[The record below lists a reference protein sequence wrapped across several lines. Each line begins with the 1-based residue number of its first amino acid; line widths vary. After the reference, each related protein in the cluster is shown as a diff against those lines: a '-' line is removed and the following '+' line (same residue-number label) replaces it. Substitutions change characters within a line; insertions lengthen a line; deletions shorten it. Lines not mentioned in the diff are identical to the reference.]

1 MSPRAKRP
9 WIPPVWLV
17 RPGMRFRNALGRMH
31 GRMVPPPLQVMERM
45 NGMVEAKVI
54 SLVAEVAIPDHLAG
68 GPRTAADLA
77 RDAGLDADALDRA
90 LAFMVSRGLL
100 GRTRDGRYSNN
111 SFSDSLRSDHPQ
123 SMREWAR
130 FFASEWHWEMWNHAG
145 HSLET
150 GGSAAEPAFGAGF
163 WEYLAGKNP
172 EAGATFNR
180 ALAGTSRIAGPI
192 LAKGY
197 DFSGVRR
204 LCDVGGGTGGMLAEV
219 LARHA
224 SMRGVLFDLPEV
236 VEQARPAVAARGLL
250 DRVEVVAGSFFD
262 SVPEGCDAY
271 MLQAIIHDW
280 DDESC
285 VTILSNCR
293 KAMAPGARILVI
305 ENVLGRAPS
314 SADQFARSFD
324 LVMLVTSGLGR
335 ERSKAQFESLFARA
349 GLRIRRDVT
358 LPSLF
363 HVLELEADHST

>member
-1 MSPRAKRP
+1 MSPRPKRT

-17 RPGMRFRNALGRMH
+17 RPGMKLRNALGRMH
-31 GRMVPPPLQVMERM
+31 GRMVPPQLLVMERM
-45 NGMVEAKVI
+45 NGLIEAKVI
-54 SLVAEVAIPDHLAG
+54 SLVAELGIPDLLAG
-68 GPRTAADLA
+68 EPRTAADLA
-77 RDAGLDADALDRA
+77 REAGLDADALDRA
-90 LAFMVSRGLL
+90 LAFLVSRGLL
-100 GRTRDGRYSNN
+100 GRTREGRYTNN
-111 SFSDSLRSDHPQ
+111 AFSDALRSDHPQ

-130 FFASEWHWEMWNHAG
+130 FFASDWHWEMWNHAR

-150 GGSAAEPAFGAGF
+150 GGSAAEPAFGTGF
-163 WEYLAGKNP
+163 WEYLGGKNP
-172 EAGATFNR
+172 DAGTTFNR

-197 DFSGVRR
+197 DFSGVLR

-219 LARHA
+219 LERHA
-224 SMRGVLFDLPEV
+224 SMLGVLFDLPEV
-236 VEQARPAVAARGLL
+236 AGQARLALTERGLL
-250 DRVEVVAGSFFD
+250 DRVEVVAGSFFE

-271 MLQAIIHDW
+271 MLQAIVHDW

-285 VTILSNCR
+285 VKILSNCR
-293 KAMAPGARILVI
+293 KAMAPGGRILVI
-305 ENVLGRAPS
+305 ENVLGPAPS

-335 ERSKAQFESLFARA
+335 ERSRAQFESLFGRAR
-349 GLRIRRDVT
+349 LRVRRDVT